1 MRYSLQR
8 YDNVFGN
15 SEVTM
20 VVNDVYFNRIE
31 TMYNGSNFGSLSDC
45 LSAITDFIGSD
56 DYLNIRGLHY
66 IVMTGTPYY
75 ELASEMISTLHFEP
89 YYGLS
94 SYDGAVHNVTDII
107 KINDKTTIY
116 NDYATANGQN
126 LPNYGDTSYYGAVVN
141 ASGGFDSGPWVYIA
155 SVGGTEL
162 TIGGRVYVYLRF
174 NAYTSNIIQNG
185 KIEIT
190 DDVRAVNVTIQIEAN
205 INALG
210 LIGSY
215 SCTVQF
221 GIESSIE
228 RRVRDILNEFE
239 PSTQDDPNNDPYA
252 GNAATGGASGTGGGH
267 FTPTP
272 FPSGTYDPASD
283 PNPVPGLP
291 TISAADTGFIT
302 LFNPTPTQLKNLAQY
317 MWGSLFDITTWK
329 KIFADPMDC
338 ILGLSIV
345 PVNVPS
351 GGTDTVK
358 VGNISTGI
366 VMNKASS
373 QFVEVD
379 CGTISIGEKWKAY
392 LDYSPYTKLSIFLPF
407 IGSHDL
413 NIDDIQINTIGVKYH
428 IDILSGA
435 CVAFITAGGN
445 VIAQYSGQCTISIP
459 VTSNDF
465 TQTIIA
471 LGTLVAGGAATV
483 ATGGLSAPVTAS
495 SIGGAATAMATTAA
509 NVITSKPNIQK
520 SGNMSGSNGLM
531 GVQTP
536 YLFITRPKQCAPKN
550 QNRYVGYPS
559 YITEK
564 LANLSGFT
572 QLQDVRLTGIS
583 CTESEMNEILN
594 LLHEGVIL

>member
-1 MRYSLQR
+1 MRYTLQR

-15 SEVTM
+15 TAVTM
-20 VVNDVYFNRIE
+20 AVNDDYFNRIE
-31 TMYNGSNFGSLSDC
+31 TQYAGHDFGSLDDA
-45 LSAITDFIGSD
+45 LSAVTDFLGSD
-56 DYLNIRGLHY
+56 DYLNLLGLRY
-66 IVMTGTPYY
+66 IPITGVPYY
-75 ELASEMISTLHFEP
+75 EIAADIASRLHMEP

-94 SYDGAVHNVTDII
+94 GYDSEPHNITDII
-107 KINDKTTIY
+107 KINDKTTVY
-116 NDYATANGQN
+116 NDFGAAFVSHLPSYGNGSYAGAG
-126 LPNYGDTSYYGAVVN
+126 TSY
-141 ASGGFDSGPWVYIA
+141 GGFDPGPWSYRTE
-155 SVGGTEL
+155 VGGNDL
-162 TIGGRVYVYLRF
+162 SPNKRGYINLSFY
-174 NAYTSNIIQNG
+174 AYPSSIIQNNV
-185 KIEIT
+185 IT
-190 DDVRAVNVTIQIEAN
+190 TAADTEVANISINIYAN
-205 INALG
+205 INILG
-210 LIGSY
+210 FISGYDASVFITY
-215 SCTVQF
+215 TTM
-221 GIESSIE
+221 G
-228 RRVRDILNEFE
+228 RRASDILTDTEAD
-239 PSTQDDPNNDPYA
+239 PQDDPNNDPYA
-252 GNAATGGASGTGGGH
+252 GNAATGGQSGTGGGH
-267 FTPTP
+267 FTPIPPAT
-272 FPSGTYDPASD
+272 GTYDPGSD

-302 LFNPTPTQLKNLAQY
+302 LFNPTPAQLKNLAQY
-317 MWGSLFDITTWK
+317 MWGSLFDVTTWK

-351 GGTDTVK
+351 GGTDTVQ

-366 VMNKASS
+366 TMNKASS

-379 CGTISIGEKWKAY
+379 CGSISIGEKWKAY
-392 LDYSPYTKLSIFLPF
+392 LDYSPYTKLSIFLPY
-407 IGSHDL
+407 IGAHDL

-445 VIAQYSGQCTISIP
+445 VIAQYSGQCSISIP

-564 LANLSGFT
+564 LANISGFT
-572 QLQDVRLTGIS
+572 QLQDVRLSGIS

>member
-1 MRYSLQR
+1 MRYTLQR
-8 YDNVFGN
+8 YDNIFGN
-15 SEVTM
+15 TDVTM
-20 VVNDVYFNRIE
+20 VVDDTYFNRAD
-31 TMYNGSNFGSLSDC
+31 TQYDGSDFGSLDDC
-45 LSAITDFIGSD
+45 LSAITNFIGSN
-56 DYLNIRGLHY
+56 DYLNITGLHY
-66 IVMTGTPYY
+66 IPMTGIPYY
-75 ELASEMISTLHFEP
+75 EQASDIINRLHLEP
-89 YYGLS
+89 CYGIL
-94 SYDGAVHNVTDII
+94 YDGNVHNVTDII

-116 NDYATANGQN
+116 NDFAFANGHQ
-126 LPNYGDTSYYGAVVN
+126 LPDYGSTGYFGAFNN
-141 ASGGFDSGPWVYIA
+141 ASGTSDAGPWMYFTSV
-155 SVGGTEL
+155 SGTKLTVGGNVGA
-162 TIGGRVYVYLRF
+162 TIRF
-174 NAYTSNIIQNG
+174 NAYTSDIIQDG

-190 DDVRAVNVTIQIEAN
+190 DDVRCVYVSVSISAD

-210 LIGSY
+210 LTGSY

-221 GIESSIE
+221 GLETDIG
-228 RRVRDILNEFE
+228 RRVRDILNEYE
-239 PSTQDDPNNDPYA
+239 PSPQDDPNNDPYA
-252 GNAATGGASGTGGGH
+252 GNTNTGGQSGTGGGH
-267 FTPTP
+267 YTPSYP
-272 FPSGTYDPASD
+272 PSGTYDPSSD

-317 MWGSLFDITTWK
+317 MWGSVFDITAWK

-345 PVNVPS
+345 PVNVPTA
-351 GGTDTVK
+351 GTDTVK

-366 VMNKASS
+366 AMNKASS

-379 CGTISIGEKWKAY
+379 CGSISIGEKWKAY
-392 LDYSPYTKLSIFLPF
+392 LDYSPYTKLSIYLPY
-407 IGSHDL
+407 IGAHEL

-445 VIAQYSGQCTISIP
+445 VIAQFSGQCSISIP

-495 SIGGAATAMATTAA
+495 SIGGAATAMATSAA

-583 CTESEMNEILN
+583 CTESEMDEILS